1 MPVLYKLL
9 SGFLVLILMIATLG
23 GHAIYS
29 VSNMG
34 SMAIAMYDRP
44 LMAINFSR
52 AASTDFAQINAAIAR
67 VKGLAADAPDT
78 ENPAADAPDTENSAA
93 DAPDTESP
101 AAAQIALIEEYLENF
116 SDNIEVANERAL
128 SEDSRAL
135 STICSLGVTP
145 RSESNRQISSVAG
158 RVHGTLTDPT
168 NCVTLTSL
176 DI

>member
-67 VKGLAADAPDT
+67 VKGL
-78 ENPAADAPDTENSAA
+78 AADAPDTENSAA